1 MQAMGQDAAV
11 FLDFPVSRPIGNMAD
26 VIKAL
31 PTAVDNLTESRQ
43 SWIDKMA
50 LSVSA
55 TYLPPATIALT
66 PAEQTLQSPASN
78 GAATQALASAG
89 PAAVYHPSQPIDTAP
104 PASAAVDTWVGRDQS
119 QDFPR
124 LAQLA
129 AGAQSVLSGAFQAFD
144 ATLSTTQPDL
154 AGAKYGFTV
163 QADGRLKVLD
173 TAGELSRSAI
183 ERLTTLLNQ
192 NSSLKSAAVA
202 FRDASIDMVDADSPW
217 TGSYMGFYSLTNE
230 NFANTIDLAPLLK
243 PWGSMSPQESSDG
256 LFINQLAYKGERA
269 TQETE
274 LAMYARRGI
283 ATGR

>member
-1 MQAMGQDAAV
+1 
-11 FLDFPVSRPIGNMAD
+11 
-26 VIKAL
+26 
-31 PTAVDNLTESRQ
+31 
-43 SWIDKMA
+43 MA

-55 TYLPPATIALT
+55 SYLAPATTALT
-66 PAEQTLQSPASN
+66 PAEQKLNAQPLTDS
-78 GAATQALASAG
+78 ATQALAGAG
-89 PAAVYHPSQPIDTAP
+89 PAAIYHPSAP
-104 PASAAVDTWVGRDQS
+104 VEAMPPGSKAIDTWVGRDQS

-129 AGAQSVLSGAFQAFD
+129 AGAQSVLKGAFEAFE

-154 AGAKYGFTV
+154 VGAKYGFTV
-163 QADGRLKVLD
+163 EADGRLKVLD
-173 TAGELSRSAI
+173 KAGELSRSAI

-243 PWGSMSPQESSDG
+243 PWGSMSPQESSNG
-256 LFINQLAYKGERA
+256 LFINQLAHKGERA
-269 TQETE
+269 TQQTE

-283 ATGR
+283 A

>member
-1 MQAMGQDAAV
+1 
-11 FLDFPVSRPIGNMAD
+11 
-26 VIKAL
+26 
-31 PTAVDNLTESRQ
+31 
-43 SWIDKMA
+43 MA

-55 TYLPPATIALT
+55 SYLAPATTALT
-66 PAEQTLQSPASN
+66 PAEQKLNAQPLTDS
-78 GAATQALASAG
+78 ATQALASAG
-89 PAAVYHPSQPIDTAP
+89 PAAIYHPSAPVDAMQPGPKAI
-104 PASAAVDTWVGRDQS
+104 DTWVGRDQS

-129 AGAQSVLSGAFQAFD
+129 AGAQSVLKGAFEAFE

-154 AGAKYGFTV
+154 VGAKYGFTV
-163 QADGRLKVLD
+163 EADGRLKVLD

-243 PWGSMSPQESSDG
+243 PWGSMTTSVSAGGATAFPVSPTTASARACGCYGGSS
-256 LFINQLAYKGERA
+256 
-269 TQETE
+269 
-274 LAMYARRGI
+274 
-283 ATGR
+283 